1 MKNHA
6 IATMLF
12 PVLLAI
18 PLGACGRA
26 APQNDTAPA
35 PVAEGNYLDQIAAL
49 PAGQRDVVFMR
60 AIQDS
65 NVPCQHVT
73 GSAAH
78 AKVRDRPTWVAHCV
92 EGLDWILILEPG
104 GMIHVVNPEQIG
116 EAPPSRIT
124 NAAGAE

>member
-1 MKNHA
+1 MKSPA
-6 IATMLF
+6 IAT
-12 PVLLAI
+12 VLL
-18 PLGACGRA
+18 LLSACGRA

-35 PVAEGNYLDQIAAL
+35 PVVEGNYLEQIAAL
-49 PAGQRDVVFMR
+49 PDGQRDMVLMR

-73 GSAAH
+73 GSAVH

-104 GMIHVVNPEQIG
+104 GMIHVVNPGQIG
-116 EAPPSRIT
+116 EPDATPGAKAAT
-124 NAAGAE
+124 NAQ

>member
-1 MKNHA
+1 MKNLA
-6 IATMLF
+6 IATI
-12 PVLLAI
+12 LL
-18 PLGACGRA
+18 PLLLGACGPA
-26 APQNDTAPA
+26 APQNDTAPV

-49 PAGQRDVVFMR
+49 PDGQRDMVLMR

-73 GSAAH
+73 GSAVH

-104 GMIHVVNPEQIG
+104 GMIHVVNPGQIG
-116 EAPPSRIT
+116 EPDATPIA
-124 NAAGAE
+124 NAVGNAR